1 MLSTCF
7 KDTATL
13 INLCRI
19 IYCELDNGCLIMS
32 YYVNCFNLLIL
43 NNIYPNLIFLFI
55 LTFFKHISFIISSI
69 FYLGLQNEFTFYV
82 FIS

>member
-32 YYVNCFNLLIL
+32 YYVNCFKWLIS

-55 LTFFKHISFIISSI
+55 LTVFKPYIVYNIIN
-69 FYLGLQNEFTFYV
+69 FLFRMV
-82 FIS
+82 K

>member
-1 MLSTCF
+1 MLSTWF
-7 KDTATL
+7 KNTASYAAML

-19 IYCELDNGCLIMS
+19 IYCELDNGRLIMS

-55 LTFFKHISFIISSI
+55 LTFFKSYIVYNIINFLFRI
-69 FYLGLQNEFTFYV
+69 V
-82 FIS
+82 K